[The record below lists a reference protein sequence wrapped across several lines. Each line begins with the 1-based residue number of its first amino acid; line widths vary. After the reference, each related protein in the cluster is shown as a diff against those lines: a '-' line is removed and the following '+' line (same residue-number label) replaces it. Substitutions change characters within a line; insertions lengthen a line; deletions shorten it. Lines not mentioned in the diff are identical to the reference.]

1 MDYYCSTKFTD
12 LHVHV
17 QGRML
22 YNCCMAYPERVSI
35 DWLEKN
41 PGKLF
46 YTDTMI
52 ADRKLMLENKS
63 CASCHHGCYKH
74 EEKGILSARQQQEQN
89 ANITD
94 VNAPL
99 QHLQISLSTDC
110 NLTCMYCGPEWS
122 TSWYKNIEAN
132 GPHKLKDFTLEN
144 TNFTKL
150 WSKMKQ
156 KSRSSDSTFF
166 KLLLKE
172 IALSNDLK
180 RITLLGGEPLLNNK
194 IDDLITQADGREITI
209 VTGLGVSNTRLAK
222 ILKAVRNKNINFNV
236 SAEATGRHFELL
248 RAGVRWQDFKD
259 RVAMISDNGH
269 SVEFDSTISNISVF
283 DFTNF
288 LEFYG
293 KHYKVNVN
301 TMTERPFL
309 MPNVLDQKS
318 KETFIMEA
326 NANSHIKQL
335 QDVRNLIGVDA
346 NDDDRRNIGAYL
358 QQFASRRSI
367 DIGFLP
373 EHFREWCLVDIT
385 NNL

>member
-1 MDYYCSTKFTD
+1 
-12 LHVHV
+12 
-17 QGRML
+17 
-22 YNCCMAYPERVSI
+22 
-35 DWLEKN
+35 
-41 PGKLF
+41 
-46 YTDTMI
+46 
-52 ADRKLMLENKS
+52 
-63 CASCHHGCYKH
+63 
-74 EEKGILSARQQQEQN
+74 
-89 ANITD
+89 
-94 VNAPL
+94 
-99 QHLQISLSTDC
+99 
-110 NLTCMYCGPEWS
+110 
-122 TSWYKNIEAN
+122 
-132 GPHKLKDFTLEN
+132 
-144 TNFTKL
+144 
-150 WSKMKQ
+150 
-156 KSRSSDSTFF
+156 
-166 KLLLKE
+166 
-172 IALSNDLK
+172 
-180 RITLLGGEPLLNNK
+180 
-194 IDDLITQADGREITI
+194 
-209 VTGLGVSNTRLAK
+209 
-222 ILKAVRNKNINFNV
+222 VRNKNINFNV

-309 MPNVLDQKS
+309 MPHVLDQKS

-326 NANSHIKQL
+326 NANSHSKQL